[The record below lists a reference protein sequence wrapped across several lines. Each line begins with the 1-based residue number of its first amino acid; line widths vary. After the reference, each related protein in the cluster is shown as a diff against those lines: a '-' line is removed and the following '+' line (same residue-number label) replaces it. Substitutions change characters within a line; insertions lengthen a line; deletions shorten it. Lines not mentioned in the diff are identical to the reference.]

1 MGKKKNSNKKS
12 PNKKSLKHKVIKKD
26 AVENGFV
33 SFLPIIA
40 VILITFLIFL
50 PTRNYEFTNWDDQS
64 YVTENPYI
72 MSMDG
77 NHIKTLFLSGVH
89 PDYPDGIAYN
99 YHPLTMLSLAANY
112 KMTGLNPSSYHWTN
126 LLFHL
131 MNVFL
136 VFHFLKILLGK
147 KESYLAAFGALLF
160 AIHPLHVES
169 VAWISERKDVLF
181 CFFYLLG
188 LISYMG
194 VLKKKT
200 SWIPVYLFFICS
212 LLSKPSAVTFP
223 IALIVLDYAFT
234 KNWDWKSLLNKIP
247 LIALSFI
254 FGLITISIQGDV
266 AVGDFEKYTIL
277 QRLGFASFG
286 VVHYVAH
293 FLFPVHPTTFYPYPS
308 TSAGTPLMVKLAPIA
323 VLLLSGLL
331 YVARKHKLILFGA
344 AFFLLNIALTLQ
356 FVQVGSSLVSDRYT
370 YISYLGLIV
379 ILMYAI
385 QRWFLKKN
393 AAFEKFKMPLFVI
406 LALWSA
412 LLMYKSFHQVK
423 TWENSETL
431 WSNVIEKFPR
441 ASIAYN
447 NLGNYQ
453 ASKNDLQNAIIT
465 LDKAVQYNGA
475 SYDSRISRSN
485 VLRKLDRHDEA
496 LADLSKAIS
505 LKPNQY
511 KAFNNRG
518 NIYFST
524 NQYELAMAD
533 YQKAISLAPNQA
545 DSYGNVGSVHFKN
558 KNYEEALKFYDQA
571 LSLNSAYYDGYI
583 NKGVVFLNQGKTSE
597 AITEFTKFINLK
609 GSTAVAHYYRSVAYK
624 NSNQLNEALADIEK
638 ALSMDN
644 NQQYGAHK
652 IAVQNAMR
660 GN

>member
-1 MGKKKNSNKKS
+1 MGKKNHSKKKS
-12 PNKKSLKHKVIKKD
+12 PNKKSTKKG
-26 AVENGFV
+26 ATKKETSNQGLLTY
-33 SFLPIIA
+33 LPILG
-40 VILITFLIFL
+40 VIVITLLIFL
-50 PTRNYEFTNWDDQS
+50 PIRNYEFTNWDDQS

-77 NHIKTLFLSGVH
+77 DHIKTLFLAGVH
-89 PDYPDGIAYN
+89 SDYPDGIAYN

-112 KMTGLNPSSYHWTN
+112 KMTGLNASSYHWTN

-136 VFHFLKILLGK
+136 VFHFLRILLGK
-147 KESYLAAFGALLF
+147 KELYLAALGALLF

-194 VLKKKT
+194 VLKKQT
-200 SWIPVYLFFICS
+200 SWIPVYVFFICS

-223 IALIVLDYAFT
+223 IALIFLDYAFS
-234 KNWDWKSLLNKIP
+234 KNWEWKSLLNKLP
-247 LIALSFI
+247 LIALSI
-254 FGLITISIQGDV
+254 VFGLITISIQGDI
-266 AVGDFEKYTIL
+266 AVGDFEKYTLL
-277 QRLGFASFG
+277 QRFGFASFG

-293 FLFPVHPTTFYPYPS
+293 FLFPIHPTTFYPYPPAS
-308 TSAGTPLMVKLAPIA
+308 SGTPLMVKLAPIA
-323 VLLLSGLL
+323 VLLLLALL
-331 YVARKHKLILFGA
+331 YVARKQKLLLFGA

-379 ILMYAI
+379 ILLYVLHE
-385 QRWFLKKN
+385 WFFKN
-393 AAFEKFKMPLFVI
+393 KADFAKFKMPLMI
-406 LALWSA
+406 GLGLWSL
-412 LLMYKSFHQVK
+412 LLMYKSFNQVK

-431 WSNVIEKFPR
+431 WSNVIDKFPG

-453 ASKNDLQNAIIT
+453 ASKDDLQSAIST
-465 LDKAVQYNGA
+465 LNKAVQYNGE

-485 VLRKLDRHDEA
+485 VLRKLDRYDEA
-496 LADLSKAIS
+496 LADLSKAIN

-533 YQKAISLAPNQA
+533 YQKAITLAPDQA

-558 KNYEEALKFYDQA
+558 KNYGEALKFYDQA

-583 NKGVVFLNQGKTSE
+583 NKGVVFLNQGKTAE
-597 AITEFTKFINLK
+597 AIDEFSKFINLK
-609 GSTAVAHYYRSVAYK
+609 GSTAVVHYYRSVAYK
-624 NSNQLNEALADIEK
+624 NANKLNEALADIDK

-644 NQQYGAHK
+644 NQQYNTHK
-652 IAVQNAMR
+652 VSVQNAMR
-660 GN
+660 AN